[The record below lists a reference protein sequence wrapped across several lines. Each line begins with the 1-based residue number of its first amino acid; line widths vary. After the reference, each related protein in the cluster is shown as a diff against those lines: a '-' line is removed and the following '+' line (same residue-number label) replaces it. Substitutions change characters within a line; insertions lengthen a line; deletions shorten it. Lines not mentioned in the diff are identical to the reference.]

1 MKKFNTA
8 GIALLWLAVVVMFAQ
23 AGRAYSV
30 LTHEQVI
37 DLLWTDRIQPI
48 LKARFPDLTEKQ
60 FREAHAYAYGGSL
73 VQDMGYYPFGS
84 RYFSDLTHYVRT
96 GDFVN
101 LAAPLPD
108 FALNDAGVDGGTLPD
123 GGLVSQQRGVVTR
136 DVFNDPRKDFPLI
149 SDGFMVLWD
158 VPRDGGV
165 VNGSFS
171 VTFQRCVDFGC
182 GRTVFGDF
190 KAKVQ

>member
-1 MKKFNTA
+1 MKR
-8 GIALLWLAVVVMFAQ
+8 LAVPIAAVVLGVALACGPTKIEGSLQ
-23 AGRAYSV
+23 
-30 LTHEQVI
+30 E
-37 DLLWTDRIQPI
+37 I
-48 LKARFPDLTEKQ
+48 LDLTYQDIKLGFAGDQIAVRWTRPRGAGQDTVLEVSEKLD
-60 FREAHAYAYGGSL
+60 G
-73 VQDMGYYPFGS
+73 
-84 RYFSDLTHYVRT
+84 LTVRT
-96 GDFVN
+96 GDYVN

-123 GGLVSQQRGVVTR
+123 GGIVSQQRGVVTR
-136 DVFNDPRKDFPLI
+136 DVFNDPRKEFPLI
-149 SDGFMVLWD
+149 SDGFMVLYD